1 MKIHNKLLIW
11 LFAGLLLIAVALA
24 FLLDPGISAALSQ
37 PPGEYSIIISEI
49 CAKNDTVTADNDGVY
64 RDYIELYNEG
74 EAVSLEGFRLTDG
87 SSAVH
92 VLGDIRLGAGEYR
105 VIFLGK
111 DLTGFALSA
120 SGGDTIQLQDP
131 AGRIVAQTKLSAM
144 QSDQVMLYKN
154 GVYVNSQDATPG
166 FSNDAAGR
174 KAFLEGQP
182 ASAPR
187 LVISEVL
194 IGNTSVL
201 PDEKGVYSD
210 IVELHNISDAPVEL
224 GAYSLSDSSQDRFRF
239 RLPDMTVP
247 AGGYVVVHCDSGS
260 YVTDEGVIHA
270 SFGLS
275 IGETVCLTDGQGGY
289 VTLNAAWVGENL
301 SQCRNENGTYEIMTA
316 SPGFANTEEGAAE
329 LSQTRIN
336 PDAPLVISE
345 VLLSAAGVPYE
356 GSFRDVIE
364 VVNRTDQP
372 VSTQGWFLSDGGD
385 PYTYPLPAGIL
396 QPGETLTVVCTAGTT
411 GFGLSLGETACLT
424 GPDYRY
430 APPVFCT
437 EPPTGQSISM
447 QPGAELSYNF
457 SDPTPGFA
465 NTDAGAAAYAESI
478 LPQGLR
484 ISELMSDNTTYL
496 RGPYGVTCDWVELY
510 NGSDQAVE
518 LSDYCLSDD
527 PGQLF
532 QCLLP
537 EKTLQPGQYCT
548 VLLTRDPAEARSG
561 YPVAELALSGSGDTL
576 YLTCGGRVE
585 DYAVIPELS
594 RNVSYGRAGGSAQWS
609 MLSKVTVNGANSS
622 PRMVSRMPQAVT
634 PQGTY
639 DQVEYLDVE
648 LFAYGDIY
656 YTTDC
661 SVPTRSSR
669 RYTGPIRITNTT
681 VLRVVCFEE
690 GKERSNV
697 LDLTYILN
705 ENDNLSVVSIVAHPD
720 DLFSQYKGIYAT
732 GLQDPGPYPYKEA
745 NYWKDWEKSAS
756 VSLFETDGSVG
767 FSVPCG
773 LKIFG
778 GFSRAQAKKSLTCVF
793 REKYGASELAYPLF
807 GEGGLLTYEA
817 FVLRAGGQDAYNARM
832 RDEMITSLAS
842 EHLDLPVQ
850 DYRPVVV
857 YINGR
862 YWGIYYIREKLNEQ
876 YVAGHFNVTKEEV
889 IISEWSGDYCPEYK
903 DLQRWART
911 HDMTVQA
918 NYDHA
923 YELANVQN
931 YMDYMITQMW
941 IANSDNGN
949 VKFFK
954 TSEHPW
960 HWILFDTDQSFRS
973 AQYNAVDEHLDPTKP
988 FKFDV
993 TSKTLLRALLKRQ
1006 EFKDIFLQ
1014 RMAWQINN
1022 VWTEENIVGRIDEIA
1037 AMIEPDMQKDCNR
1050 WNVKYSLW
1058 ESSVERLRTFA
1069 KERTGYFVTHVKQ
1082 YFGLTDA
1089 QMRDYGFPM

>member
-11 LFAGLLLIAVALA
+11 LFVGLLLVAVALA
-24 FLLDPGISAALSQ
+24 FLLDPGIGRVLTQ
-37 PPGEYSIIISEI
+37 PPGEYTIHISEI
-49 CAKNDTVTADNDGVY
+49 CAKNETVTADNTGAY
-64 RDYIELYNEG
+64 RDYIELYNAG

-87 SSAVH
+87 SSNVH
-92 VLGDIRLGAGEYR
+92 VLGDIHLGAGEYR

-131 AGRIVAQTKLSAM
+131 AGRIVAQTKISAM
-144 QSDQVMLYKN
+144 QPDQVMLLRN
-154 GVYVNSQDATPG
+154 GIYVNSQEATPG
-166 FSNDAAGR
+166 FSNDAEGL
-174 KAFLEGQP
+174 KAFREGHP
-182 ASAPR
+182 AAAPR
-187 LVISEVL
+187 LVINEVL
-194 IGNTSVL
+194 IGNASVL
-201 PDEKGVYSD
+201 PDENGVYTD

-224 GAYSLSDSSQDRFRF
+224 GTYSLSDSIQERFRF
-239 RLPDMTVP
+239 RLPDVTVP
-247 AGGYVVVHCDSGS
+247 AGGYVVIHCDSGS
-260 YVTDEGVIHA
+260 YVTEEGVIHA

-301 SQCRNENGTYEIMTA
+301 SLCRNENGTYETMSAT
-316 SPGFANTEEGAAE
+316 PGFANDENGMQD
-329 LSQTRIN
+329 LSQMRIN

-356 GSFRDVIE
+356 GGFRDVIE
-364 VVNRTDQP
+364 VYNRTQQP
-372 VSTQGWFLSDGGD
+372 VSTTGWYLSDGGD
-385 PYTYPLPAGIL
+385 PYAYPLPEQTL
-396 QPGETLTVVCTAGTT
+396 QPGQTLTVVCETAVT
-411 GFGLSLGETACLT
+411 GFGLSVGETACLT
-424 GPDYRY
+424 GPDYRH
-430 APPVFCT
+430 APQVTCV
-437 EPPTGQSISM
+437 EPPAGQSISL
-447 QPGAELSYNF
+447 QPGTELSYNF
-457 SDPTPGFA
+457 AEPTPGFA
-465 NTDAGAAAYAESI
+465 NTEEGAAEYAQYI

-484 ISELMSDNTTYL
+484 ISELMTDNTLYL
-496 RGPYGVTCDWVELY
+496 RGPYGATCDWVELY

-518 LSDYCLSDD
+518 LGDYCLSDD
-527 PGQLF
+527 SGQLF
-532 QCLLP
+532 QCSLP
-537 EKTLQPGQYCT
+537 EKTLQPGDYCI
-548 VLLTRDPAEARSG
+548 VLLTRTPADARAG
-561 YPVAELALSGSGDTL
+561 YPMAELALSGSGDTL
-576 YLTCGGRVE
+576 YLTCNGRVA

-594 RNVSYGRAGGSAQWS
+594 RDVSYGRAGGSAQWCI
-609 MLSKVTVNGANSS
+609 LSKVTVNGANSA
-622 PRMVSRMPQAVT
+622 PRMVSRTPQAVT

-639 DQVEYLDVE
+639 DNVEYLDVE
-648 LFAYGDIY
+648 LFGYGDIY

-661 SVPTRSSR
+661 SVPTRYSK

-690 GKERSNV
+690 GKERSGV

-732 GLQDPGPYPYKEA
+732 GLQDPGPYPHKEA

-793 REKYGASELAYPLF
+793 REKYGASELEYPLF
-807 GEGGLLTYEA
+807 GEEGLLTYES

-842 EHLDLPVQ
+842 EHLNLPVQ
-850 DYRPVVV
+850 DYRPVVL
-857 YINGR
+857 YLNGR
-862 YWGIYYIREKLNEQ
+862 YWGVYYIREKLNEQ

-889 IISEWSGDYCPEYK
+889 IISEWAGDYCPEYK
-903 DLQRWART
+903 SLLRWART
-911 HDMTVQA
+911 HDMNVQA
-918 NYDHA
+918 NYDRA
-923 YELANVQN
+923 YEIANVQN

-941 IANSDNGN
+941 IGNSDNGN
-949 VKFFK
+949 VKFFM

-973 AQYNAVDEHLDPTKP
+973 PQYNAIAEHLDPNKP

-993 TSKTLLRALLKRQ
+993 TSKTLLRALLKRP
-1006 EFKDIFLQ
+1006 EFKEIFLR

-1022 VWTEENIVGRIDEIA
+1022 VWTEENVIGRIDEIA
-1037 AMIEPDMQKDCNR
+1037 AMIQPDLEKDCKR
-1050 WNVKYSLW
+1050 WNVRYGLW
-1058 ESSVERLRTFA
+1058 ESSVEHLREFA
-1069 KERTGYFVTHVKQ
+1069 QERTRYFMTHVKQ

-1089 QMRDYGFPM
+1089 QMREYGFPI